1 MAFFYITSTGE
12 ANVRK
17 SADYLPKMIELAGG
31 TYIFKDL
38 GDEDDAA
45 STLSMQMEEFY
56 AGAKD
61 ADYIIYNS
69 TIDGELASV
78 DDLSGQESAVG
89 KIQGCT
95 GWKCVLHHEKPL
107 SVYHGTGNDHIR
119 YSWYADR

>member
-56 AGAKD
+56 
-61 ADYIIYNS
+61 
-69 TIDGELASV
+69 
-78 DDLSGQESAVG
+78 LSLIHICQ
-89 KIQGCT
+89 K
-95 GWKCVLHHEKPL
+95 KP
-107 SVYHGTGNDHIR
+107 
-119 YSWYADR
+119 ADRAGRWSGIEK